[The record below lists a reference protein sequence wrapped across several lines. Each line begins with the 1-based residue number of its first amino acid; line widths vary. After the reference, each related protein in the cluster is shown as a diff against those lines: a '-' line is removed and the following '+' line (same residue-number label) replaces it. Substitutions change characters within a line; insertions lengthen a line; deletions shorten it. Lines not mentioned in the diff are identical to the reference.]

1 MLLDFQGGR
10 QKQVDSSAGFLLFT
24 LHAEFAKDA
33 AGEEFIDLRMPGY
46 WLTDPCCRILIP
58 VVLTPMPNKDGT
70 RLFNCTNKI
79 PALHASSNSA

>member
-24 LHAEFAKDA
+24 LPAEFAKDA
-33 AGEEFIDLRMPGY
+33 AGQEFIDLRMPGY

>member
-24 LHAEFAKDA
+24 LPAEFAKDA
-33 AGEEFIDLRMPGY
+33 AGQEFIDLRMSGY

>member
-10 QKQVDSSAGFLLFT
+10 QKQVNSSAGSLLFT
-24 LHAEFAKDA
+24 LPAEFAKDA
-33 AGEEFIDLRMPGY
+33 AGQEFIDLRMPGY
-46 WLTDPCCRILIP
+46 RLTDPCCRILIP